1 MTERVVADLP
11 EVLQPLGFLL
21 GTWTGS
27 GVGAIP
33 EGHGPDFPYA
43 EQMTFSWDGASPWL
57 KYETRATEPDDGK
70 LLHTEAGWWRAQPAA
85 EDGTVHIDVVL
96 THPTG
101 VAEVLIGQVVTDH
114 VGEHVDL
121 VSDVVARTA
130 TAPAVTAES
139 RLYALRGGKLMYAID
154 LAAGDSTLAP
164 HLAAALDKVEVRG
177 SDRAENDRSL

>member
-1 MTERVVADLP
+1 MTDAVAVDLP
-11 EVLQPLGFLL
+11 DVLRPLGFLL
-21 GTWTGS
+21 GTWHGS

-33 EGHGPDFPYA
+33 EGRGPDFPYD
-43 EQMTFSWDGASPWL
+43 EQMTFSWDGESPWL
-57 KYETRATEPDDGK
+57 KYETRATEPDDGE
-70 LLHTEAGWWRAQPAA
+70 LLHAETGWWRAQPADA
-85 EDGTVHIDVVL
+85 DGKVHIDVVL

-154 LAAGDSTLAP
+154 LAAGESTLAP
-164 HLAAALDKVEVRG
+164 HLAAALDRIEPAG
-177 SDRAENDRSL
+177 G

>member
-1 MTERVVADLP
+1 MTDPDLTELP
-11 EVLQPLGFLL
+11 EALRPLGFLI
-21 GTWTGS
+21 GTWHGD

-33 EGHGPDFPYA
+33 EGRGPDFPYT
-43 EQMTFSWDGASPWL
+43 EQMTFAWDGASPWL
-57 KYETRATEPDDGK
+57 QYETRATDPVDGE
-70 LLHTEAGWWRAQPAA
+70 LLHTETGWWRAQPAA
-85 EDGTVHIDVVL
+85 ADGTVHIDVVP

-130 TAPAVTAES
+130 TAPPVTAES

-154 LAAGDSTLAP
+154 LAAGESTLAP
-164 HLAAALDKVEVRG
+164 HLAAALDRVETP
-177 SDRAENDRSL
+177 SS